1 MSQDQH
7 IPPSLSQPDEGLH
20 PHPLHATTTEGFE
33 FASRAILAY
42 LHQQFGFKLW
52 MTTRTEGDDW
62 IILQAEN
69 HGYDVHEGA
78 VFRWADTFCA
88 RMLNGDGPRVA
99 PDVQAVP
106 AYASAPLGVQLPT
119 GAYIGVPMTRRDGSF
134 LGTLSAIDPEPQS
147 VDIDQVLPLV
157 ELLARLLGIVLENEL
172 RSVAQQR
179 LLERTLEAAQ
189 TDMLTGLLN
198 RRGWEAG
205 ISLEAA
211 RVRRY
216 GVAVC
221 VLVVEIAAGISDS
234 PIDDALVS
242 RAAECLRACV
252 RDSDIL
258 ARIEGNEFGVLA
270 LECGAT
276 GSEKLG
282 IKLKHALTEA
292 GISASVG
299 GVAFDPN
306 DEIEETVARAAEA
319 MVADKVRQ
327 SIPAAND

>member
-1 MSQDQH
+1 L
-7 IPPSLSQPDEGLH
+7 SLPDKGLH
-20 PHPLHATTTEGFE
+20 PDSFSMVAAGGFE

-42 LHQQFGFKLW
+42 LHRQFGFKLW

-69 HGYDVHEGA
+69 HGYDVHEGS

-88 RMLNGDGPRVA
+88 RMLKEEGPRVA
-99 PDVQAVP
+99 PDVQDVP
-106 AYASAPLGVQLPT
+106 AYAAAPLGAQLPT
-119 GAYIGVPMTRRDGSF
+119 GAYIGVPMTRLDGSF

-147 VDIDQVLPLV
+147 IDVDQALPLV

-172 RSVAQQR
+172 RAVAQQR

-189 TDMLTGLLN
+189 TDVLTGLLN

-205 ISLEAA
+205 IALEAA

-221 VLVVEIAAGISDS
+221 VLVVDISAGTSDS
-234 PIDDALVS
+234 TIDDALVS
-242 RAAECLRACV
+242 RAAECMRACV

-276 GSEKLG
+276 GAEKLG
-282 IKLKHALTEA
+282 IKLKNALTEV
-292 GISASVG
+292 GISAAVG
-299 GVAFDPN
+299 GVAFDPI

-319 MVADKVRQ
+319 MVADKARQ
-327 SIPAAND
+327 SIPDAND